1 MEAVMI
7 RTLGFAVIIA
17 VFLCGINPAL
27 AKTVTI
33 LALGDSLTAGLG
45 LPVKDAFPAQLE
57 ARLKAKGHEV
67 KVINSGV
74 SGETSSG
81 TKARL
86 EWTLAQNPDCVILET
101 GANDMLRAVDPDV
114 TRANIETILK
124 VLKDRKIPVLLA
136 GMRAFANLGPEYT
149 QRYESVFPDL
159 AKKYGALYYPFF
171 LRDVAMHPDLLQDDG
186 MHPNAAGVGRIV
198 DGVMPNVEKL
208 LAEKP

>member
-1 MEAVMI
+1 MELVMT
-7 RTLGFAVIIA
+7 RTLGLAVIIA
-17 VFLCGINPAL
+17 VFLCGINPAF
-27 AKTVTI
+27 AKQVTI

-57 ARLKAKGHEV
+57 ARLKAKGHDV

-101 GANDMLRAVDPDV
+101 GANDMLRAVDPGV
-114 TRANIETILK
+114 TRANVEAILK
-124 VLKDRKIPVLLA
+124 MLKERKIPVLLA

-149 QRYESVFPDL
+149 QKYESVFPDM
-159 AKKYGALYYPFF
+159 ARKYGALYYPFF
-171 LRDVAMHPDLLQDDG
+171 LRDVAMQPALLQDDG
-186 MHPNAAGVGRIV
+186 MHPNALGVGTIV
-198 DGVMPNVEKL
+198 DGIMPDVEKL
-208 LAEKP
+208 IAGR